1 MTVTETAE
9 ELLKGAAA
17 QGSVLGL
24 SRIRALLERMGDPQE
39 KLRIIHISGR
49 TGLYFSLSSPS
60 RGNIIHPW

>member
-39 KLRIIHISGR
+39 KLRIIHISG
-49 TGLYFSLSSPS
+49 TNGKGSFGAMLGSVLCSA
-60 RGNIIHPW
+60 G